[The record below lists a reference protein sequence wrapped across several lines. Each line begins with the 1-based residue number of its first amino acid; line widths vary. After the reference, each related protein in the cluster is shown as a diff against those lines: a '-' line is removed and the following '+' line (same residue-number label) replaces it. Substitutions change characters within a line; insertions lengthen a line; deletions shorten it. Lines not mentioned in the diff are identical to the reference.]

1 MNAFL
6 RFFTEMDAR
15 TARAWW
21 ISTLA
26 FGIVGL
32 ALTAGVFFVDF
43 DQGALA
49 QWLGAIRRAWWAPG
63 AVTALFVVLA
73 FVGAPQIALIAATA
87 AVFGPGEGA
96 IMSWIATMISA
107 VVGFL
112 IGRAA
117 GAATLERLEGRLIE
131 RLRRA
136 VAQNG
141 FLAAAIIRV
150 VPSGPFILVNMA
162 LGATGMRASWFVGGT
177 GLGIVPK
184 IAFIAFAGHGIAQ
197 LFDRRNLDAL
207 AFFVIAAA
215 IWASIV
221 FIVRPMAKKGR
232 DDGQG

>member
-1 MNAFL
+1 MNSFL

-15 TARAWW
+15 SARAWW

-26 FGIVGL
+26 FGVFGL
-32 ALTAGVFFVDF
+32 ILTAGVFFVDF
-43 DQGALA
+43 DQGVLA
-49 QWLGAIRRAWWAPG
+49 DWLGGVRKAWWAPA
-63 AVTALFVVLA
+63 AVTALFVLLA
-73 FVGAPQIALIAATA
+73 FVGAPQIVLIAATA

-107 VVGFL
+107 SVGFF

-117 GAATLERLEGRLIE
+117 GASALERLEGRLIE

-136 VAQNG
+136 VSQNG

-162 LGATGMRASWFVGGT
+162 LGATGMRASWFIGGT

-197 LFDRRNLDAL
+197 VFDRQNLDAI
-207 AFFVIAAA
+207 AFFIIAAA
-215 IWASIV
+215 IWAAIV
-221 FIVRPMAKKGR
+221 FIVRPMAKKRGE
-232 DDGQG
+232 G